1 MLDPKLVSQV
11 VREVLSRLTN
21 AEVRSAKAESDTAPA
36 ARENHSD
43 FRLPTSAF
51 GIYTDMAAAVEAA
64 HASFLKLRES
74 GVSARRKAIN
84 VIRRMCVEKATE
96 WGTLEF
102 NETKIG
108 RLAHKIEKLGICGD
122 LVPGVEAL
130 ERQAY
135 SGDYGLTVIDFA
147 PWGVIGAITPSTH
160 SVPTLTGNAI
170 NMIAAGN
177 SVVYNT
183 HPAAAKCA
191 AVAIRAYNEAIHAET
206 GISDLLTTVV
216 KPTLETFDTMC
227 HHPLVKLLCV
237 TGGPAVVAA
246 AMKTG
251 KRAICAGPGNP
262 PVVVD
267 ETADLAKAARSIIAG
282 AAYDNNLL
290 CIGEKEVFVVEA
302 VADKLLEELS
312 RAGAYRLNTAQIEA
326 LAQKAFVFP
335 QGQGAGCSHPVVNRD
350 LVGRDAA
357 VLAKAIGLDIPAS
370 VELLVGETKAD
381 HIFVDEEQ
389 MMPFLPI
396 VRVPD
401 VDTAIAEAVKAE
413 HGYRHTGIMH
423 SRNIDALTKMAQVI
437 DTTLFIK
444 NGPSMTGLG
453 LGGEGFLSFSIATP
467 TGEGVT
473 TPMTFTRSRRC
484 VMVENLNLY

>member
-1 MLDPKLVSQV
+1 MPAIDEKLVARV
-11 VREVLSRLTN
+11 VGEVLTRLSTQPSTS
-21 AEVRSAKAESDTAPA
+21 AAKAAPSQTAYGVY
-36 ARENHSD
+36 E
-43 FRLPTSAF
+43 
-51 GIYTDMAAAVEAA
+51 DMNAAVEAA
-64 HASFLKLRES
+64 QRSFEKLRA
-74 GVSARRKAIN
+74 GGMTARKKAIA
-84 VIRRMCVEKATE
+84 VIRKLCVQKAKE
-96 WGTLEF
+96 WGEIEF

-108 RLAHKIEKLGICGD
+108 RLDHKIEKLSICGE
-122 LVPGVEAL
+122 LVPGVEMIDRMAF
-130 ERQAY
+130 
-135 SGDYGLTVIDFA
+135 SGDSGLTVIDYA

-177 SVVYNT
+177 SVTYNT
-183 HPAAAKCA
+183 HPSAAKCA
-191 AVAIRAYNEAIHAET
+191 AIAVREYNQAIAKET
-206 GISDLLTTVV
+206 GITDLLTTVV
-216 KPTLETFDTMC
+216 KPTLETFDALC
-227 HHPLVKLLCV
+227 KHPHVKLLCV

-267 ETADLAKAARSIIAG
+267 ETADLDAAARAIIQG
-282 AAYDNNLL
+282 ASYDNNLL
-290 CIGEKEVFVVEA
+290 CIGEKEVFVVA
-302 VADKLLEELS
+302 SVADKLLEAL
-312 RAGAYRLNTAQIEA
+312 RKAGAVQLNAQQIEA
-326 LAQKAFVFP
+326 LAEKAFVFP
-335 QGQGAGCSHPVVNRD
+335 QGKGAGCPHPVVNRD

-370 VELLVGETKAD
+370 TQLLFGETKAD

-389 MMPFLPI
+389 MMPFIPV

-401 VDTAIAEAVKAE
+401 VDAAIAEAIKAE
-413 HGYRHTGIMH
+413 HGYKHTGVMH
-423 SRNIDALTKMAQVI
+423 SQNIRNLTKMAQEI

-444 NGPSMTGLG
+444 NGPCMTGLG

>member
-1 MLDPKLVSQV
+1 MAAIDEKLVAKV
-11 VREVLSRLTN
+11 VGEVLARLKT
-21 AEVRSAKAESDTAPA
+21 SPPK
-36 ARENHSD
+36 
-43 FRLPTSAF
+43 TSASPAVSGPSGF
-51 GIYTDMAAAVEAA
+51 GVYEDMNAAVEAA
-64 HASFLKLRES
+64 QRSFEKLRE
-74 GVSARRKAIN
+74 GGMTARKKAIA
-84 VIRRMCVEKATE
+84 VIRKLCVQKAKE
-96 WGTLEF
+96 WGTIEF

-108 RLAHKIEKLGICGD
+108 RLDHKIEKLEICGD
-122 LVPGVEAL
+122 LVPGVEMLDRTAF
-130 ERQAY
+130 
-135 SGDYGLTVIDFA
+135 SGDSGLTVIDHA

-177 SVVYNT
+177 AVAFNT

-191 AVAIRAYNEAIHAET
+191 AIAIREYNQAIAAET
-206 GISDLLTTVV
+206 GITDLLTTVV
-216 KPTLETFDTMC
+216 KPTLETFDVLC
-227 HHPLVKLLCV
+227 KHPLVKLLCV

-251 KRAICAGPGNP
+251 KRAVCAGPGNP

-267 ETADLAKAARSIIAG
+267 ETADLDHAARSIIQG
-282 AAYDNNLL
+282 ASYDNNLL
-290 CIGEKEVFVVEA
+290 CIGEKEVFVVA
-302 VADKLLEELS
+302 SVADKLMDALR
-312 RAGAYRLNTAQIEA
+312 RAGAVQLHAKQVEL
-326 LAQKAFVFP
+326 LAEKAFVFP
-335 QGQGAGCSHPVVNRD
+335 QGKGAGCPHPVVNRD
-350 LVGRDAA
+350 LVGRDAS
-357 VLAKAIGLDIPAS
+357 VLARAIGIDVPAS
-370 VELLVGETKAD
+370 TQLLFGETKAD

-389 MMPFLPI
+389 MMPFIPI

-401 VDTAIAEAVKAE
+401 VDAAIAEAIKAE
-413 HGYRHTGIMH
+413 HGYKHTGIMH
-423 SRNIDALTKMAQVI
+423 SQNIRNLTKMAQQI

-484 VMVENLNLY
+484 VMVESLNLY

>member
-1 MLDPKLVSQV
+1 MPAIDEKLVARV
-11 VREVLSRLTN
+11 VGEVLTRLSTQPS
-21 AEVRSAKAESDTAPA
+21 AAKAAPSQTAYGVY
-36 ARENHSD
+36 E
-43 FRLPTSAF
+43 
-51 GIYTDMAAAVEAA
+51 DMNAAVEAA
-64 HASFLKLRES
+64 QRSFEKLRA
-74 GVSARRKAIN
+74 GGMTARKKAIA
-84 VIRRMCVEKATE
+84 VIRKLCVQKAKE
-96 WGTLEF
+96 WGEIEF

-108 RLAHKIEKLGICGD
+108 RLDHKIEKLSICGE
-122 LVPGVEAL
+122 LVPGVEMIDRMAF
-130 ERQAY
+130 
-135 SGDYGLTVIDFA
+135 SGDSGLTVIDYA

-177 SVVYNT
+177 AVTFNT
-183 HPAAAKCA
+183 HPSAAKCA
-191 AVAIRAYNEAIHAET
+191 AIAVREYNQAIAKET
-206 GISDLLTTVV
+206 GITDLLTTVV
-216 KPTLETFDTMC
+216 KPTLETFDALC
-227 HHPLVKLLCV
+227 KHPHVKLLCV

-251 KRAICAGPGNP
+251 KRAVCAGPGNP

-267 ETADLAKAARSIIAG
+267 ETADLDAAARAIIQG
-282 AAYDNNLL
+282 ASYDNNLL
-290 CIGEKEVFVVEA
+290 CIGEKEVFVVA
-302 VADKLLEELS
+302 SVADKLLEAL
-312 RAGAYRLNTAQIEA
+312 RKAGAVQLDAQQIEA
-326 LAQKAFVFP
+326 LADKAFVFP
-335 QGQGAGCSHPVVNRD
+335 KGKGAGCPHPVVNRD

-370 VELLVGETKAD
+370 TQLLFGETKAD

-389 MMPFLPI
+389 MMPFIPV

-401 VDTAIAEAVKAE
+401 VDAAIAEAIKAE
-413 HGYRHTGIMH
+413 HGYKHTGVMH
-423 SRNIDALTKMAQVI
+423 SQNIRNLTKMAQEI

-444 NGPSMTGLG
+444 NGPCMTGLG

>member
-1 MLDPKLVSQV
+1 MAAIDEKLVAKV
-11 VREVLSRLTN
+11 VGEVLARLKT
-21 AEVRSAKAESDTAPA
+21 SQPKAA
-36 ARENHSD
+36 
-43 FRLPTSAF
+43 
-51 GIYTDMAAAVEAA
+51 GAAAPSGQTGFGVYEDMNAA
-64 HASFLKLRES
+64 VDAAQRSFEKLRE
-74 GVSARRKAIN
+74 GGMTARKKAIA
-84 VIRRMCVEKATE
+84 VIRKLCVQKAKE
-96 WGTLEF
+96 WGGIEF

-108 RLAHKIEKLGICGD
+108 RLDHKIEKLEICGD
-122 LVPGVEAL
+122 LVPGVEMLDRMAF
-130 ERQAY
+130 
-135 SGDYGLTVIDFA
+135 SGDSGLTVIDYA

-177 SVVYNT
+177 AIAFNT

-191 AVAIRAYNEAIHAET
+191 AIAIRAYNEAIFAET

-216 KPTLETFDTMC
+216 KPTLDTFDALC
-227 HHPLVKLLCV
+227 KHPHVKLLCV

-251 KRAICAGPGNP
+251 KRAVCAGPGNP

-267 ETADLAKAARSIIAG
+267 ETADLDHAARSIIQG
-282 AAYDNNLL
+282 ASYDNNLL
-290 CIGEKEVFVVEA
+290 CIGEKEVFVVA
-302 VADKLLEELS
+302 SVADKLMDALR
-312 RAGAYRLNTAQIEA
+312 RAGAVQLHAKQVEL
-326 LAQKAFVFP
+326 LAEKAFVFP
-335 QGQGAGCSHPVVNRD
+335 QGKGAGCPHPVVNRD

-357 VLAKAIGLDIPAS
+357 VLAKAIGIDVPAS
-370 VELLVGETKAD
+370 TQLLFGETKAD

-389 MMPFLPI
+389 MMPFIPI

-401 VDTAIAEAVKAE
+401 VDAAIAEAIKAE
-413 HGYRHTGIMH
+413 HGYKHTGIMH
-423 SRNIDALTKMAQVI
+423 SQNIRNLTKMAQQI

>member
-1 MLDPKLVSQV
+1 MATIDERLVSRV
-11 VREVLSRLTN
+11 VSEVLARLQTQT
-21 AEVRSAKAESDTAPA
+21 AVAKSGNTG
-36 ARENHSD
+36 
-43 FRLPTSAF
+43 F
-51 GIYTDMAAAVEAA
+51 GVYDNMNDAVEAA
-64 HASFLKLRES
+64 HRSFEKLREL
-74 GVSARRKAIN
+74 GVSARKKAIQ
-84 VIRRMCVEKATE
+84 VIRRMCVQKAKE
-96 WGTLEF
+96 WGEIEF
-102 NETKIG
+102 AETKIG
-108 RLAHKIEKLGICGD
+108 RLDHKIEKLKICGD
-122 LVPGVEAL
+122 LVPGVEFL
-130 ERQAY
+130 ERMAF
-135 SGDYGLTVIDFA
+135 SGDFGLTIVDFA

-183 HPAAAKCA
+183 HPAAAGCA
-191 AVAIRAYNEAIHAET
+191 ALAIRHYNEAIFQET

-216 KPTLETFDTMC
+216 KPTLETFDQMC
-227 HHPLVKLLCV
+227 KHPKVKLLCV

-267 ETADLAKAARSIIAG
+267 ETADLDNAAKCIIQG

-290 CIGEKEVFVVEA
+290 CIGEKEVFVVDS
-302 VADKLLEELS
+302 VADKLIAALKK
-312 RAGAYRLNTAQIEA
+312 AGAVQLDATQIEA
-326 LAQKAFVFP
+326 LAEKAFVFP
-335 QGQGAGCSHPVVNRD
+335 QGKGAGCSAPAVNRD

-357 VLAKAIGLDIPAS
+357 VLAKAIGLSVPPATQ
-370 VELLVGETKAD
+370 LLFGETKAD
-381 HIFVDEEQ
+381 HLFVEEEQ
-389 MMPFLPI
+389 MMPFIPI
-396 VRVPD
+396 VRVPN
-401 VDTAIAEAVKAE
+401 VDAAIEAALHAE
-413 HGYRHTGIMH
+413 HGYKHTGIMH
-423 SRNIDALTKMAQVI
+423 SQNIRNLTRMAQQI

-444 NGPSMTGLG
+444 NGPCMTGLG

-484 VMVENLNLY
+484 VMVENLNLF

>member
-1 MLDPKLVSQV
+1 MPAIDEKLVARV
-11 VREVLSRLTN
+11 VGEVLTRLSTQPSTS
-21 AEVRSAKAESDTAPA
+21 AAKAAPSHTAYGVY
-36 ARENHSD
+36 E
-43 FRLPTSAF
+43 
-51 GIYTDMAAAVEAA
+51 DMNAAVEAA
-64 HASFLKLRES
+64 QRSFEKLRA
-74 GVSARRKAIN
+74 GGMTARKKAIA
-84 VIRRMCVEKATE
+84 VIRKLCVQKAKE
-96 WGTLEF
+96 WGEIEF

-108 RLAHKIEKLGICGD
+108 RLDHKIEKLSICGE
-122 LVPGVEAL
+122 LVPGVEMIDRMAF
-130 ERQAY
+130 
-135 SGDYGLTVIDFA
+135 SGDSGLTVIDYA

-177 SVVYNT
+177 AVTYNT
-183 HPAAAKCA
+183 HPSAAKCA
-191 AVAIRAYNEAIHAET
+191 AIAVREYNQAIAKET
-206 GISDLLTTVV
+206 GITDLLTTVV
-216 KPTLETFDTMC
+216 KPTLETFDALC
-227 HHPLVKLLCV
+227 KHPHVKLLCV

-251 KRAICAGPGNP
+251 KRAVCAGPGNP

-267 ETADLAKAARSIIAG
+267 ETADLDAAARAIIQG
-282 AAYDNNLL
+282 ASYDNNLL
-290 CIGEKEVFVVEA
+290 CIGEKEVFVVA
-302 VADKLLEELS
+302 SVADKLLDAL
-312 RAGAYRLNTAQIEA
+312 RKAGAVQLDAQQIEA
-326 LAQKAFVFP
+326 LADKAFVFP
-335 QGQGAGCSHPVVNRD
+335 KGKGAGCPHPVVNRD

-370 VELLVGETKAD
+370 TQLLFGETKAD

-389 MMPFLPI
+389 MMPFIPV

-401 VDTAIAEAVKAE
+401 VDAAIAEAIKAE
-413 HGYRHTGIMH
+413 HGYKHTGVMH
-423 SRNIDALTKMAQVI
+423 SQNIRNLTKMAQEI

-444 NGPSMTGLG
+444 NGPCMTGLG

>member
-1 MLDPKLVSQV
+1 MAAIDEKLVAKV
-11 VREVLSRLTN
+11 VGEVLARLKTQP
-21 AEVRSAKAESDTAPA
+21 S
-36 ARENHSD
+36 
-43 FRLPTSAF
+43 
-51 GIYTDMAAAVEAA
+51 AAASGSSGFGVYEDMNAAIEAA
-64 HASFLKLRES
+64 NRSFEKLRA
-74 GVSARRKAIN
+74 GGMTARKKAIA
-84 VIRRMCVEKATE
+84 VIRKLCVQKAKE
-96 WGTLEF
+96 WGEIEF

-108 RLAHKIEKLGICGD
+108 RLDHKIEKLGICGD
-122 LVPGVEAL
+122 LVPGVEMIDRMAF
-130 ERQAY
+130 
-135 SGDYGLTVIDFA
+135 SGDSGLTVIDYA

-170 NMIAAGN
+170 NMVAAGN
-177 SVVYNT
+177 AVVYNT
-183 HPAAAKCA
+183 HPSAAKCA
-191 AVAIRAYNEAIHAET
+191 AIAIREYNQAIFAET

-216 KPTLETFDTMC
+216 KPTLETFDAMC
-227 HHPLVKLLCV
+227 KHPLVKLLCV

-251 KRAICAGPGNP
+251 KRAVCAGPGNP

-267 ETADLAKAARSIIAG
+267 ETADLDHAARSIIQG
-282 AAYDNNLL
+282 ASYDNNLL
-290 CIGEKEVFVVEA
+290 CIGEKEVFVVA
-302 VADKLLEELS
+302 SVADKLMEAM
-312 RAGAYRLNTAQIEA
+312 RKAGAVQLDARQVEA
-326 LAQKAFVFP
+326 LAEKAFVFP
-335 QGQGAGCSHPVVNRD
+335 QGKGAGCPHPVVNRD

-357 VLAKAIGLDIPAS
+357 VLAKAIGLDVPAS
-370 VELLVGETKAD
+370 TQLLFGETKAD

-389 MMPFLPI
+389 MMPFIPI

-401 VDTAIAEAVKAE
+401 VDTAIAEAIKAE
-413 HGYRHTGIMH
+413 HGYKHTGIMH
-423 SRNIDALTKMAQVI
+423 SQNIRNLTKMAQEI

-444 NGPSMTGLG
+444 NGPCMTGLG

>member
-1 MLDPKLVSQV
+1 MAAIDEKLVVKV
-11 VREVLSRLTN
+11 VGEVLARLKTQASAAHSSPATASSVSSGLGVYEDMN
-21 AEVRSAKAESDTAPA
+21 AA
-36 ARENHSD
+36 
-43 FRLPTSAF
+43 
-51 GIYTDMAAAVEAA
+51 IEAA
-64 HASFLKLRES
+64 QRSFEKLRE
-74 GVSARRKAIN
+74 GGMTARKKAIA
-84 VIRRMCVEKATE
+84 VIRKLCVQKAKE
-96 WGTLEF
+96 WGRIEF

-108 RLAHKIEKLGICGD
+108 RLDHKIEKLEICGD
-122 LVPGVEAL
+122 LVPGVEMLDRTAF
-130 ERQAY
+130 
-135 SGDYGLTVIDFA
+135 SGDSGLTIIDYA

-191 AVAIRAYNEAIHAET
+191 ALAIREYNQAIAAET
-206 GISDLLTTVV
+206 GITDLLTTVV
-216 KPTLETFDTMC
+216 KPTLETFDALC
-227 HHPLVKLLCV
+227 KHPHVKLLCV

-246 AMKTG
+246 AMKAG
-251 KRAICAGPGNP
+251 KRAVCAGPGNP

-267 ETADLAKAARSIIAG
+267 ETADLDHAARSIIQG
-282 AAYDNNLL
+282 ASYDNNLL
-290 CIGEKEVFVVEA
+290 CIGEKEVFVVA
-302 VADKLLEELS
+302 SVADKLMDALR
-312 RAGAYRLNTAQIEA
+312 RAGAVQLHAKQIEL
-326 LAQKAFVFP
+326 LADKAFVFP
-335 QGQGAGCSHPVVNRD
+335 QGKGAGCPHPVVNRD
-350 LVGRDAA
+350 LVGRDAS
-357 VLAKAIGLDIPAS
+357 VLARAIGIDVPAS
-370 VELLVGETKAD
+370 TQLLFGETKAD

-389 MMPFLPI
+389 MMPFIPI

-401 VDTAIAEAVKAE
+401 VDAAIAEAIKAE
-413 HGYRHTGIMH
+413 HGYKHTGIMH
-423 SRNIDALTKMAQVI
+423 SQNIRNLTKMAQQI

-484 VMVENLNLY
+484 VMVESLNLY

>member
-1 MLDPKLVSQV
+1 MAAIDEKLVAKV
-11 VREVLSRLTN
+11 VGEVLARL
-21 AEVRSAKAESDTAPA
+21 KASAPA
-36 ARENHSD
+36 GSGSA
-43 FRLPTSAF
+43 TSSGPSGF
-51 GIYTDMAAAVEAA
+51 GVYEDMNTAVEAA
-64 HASFLKLRES
+64 QRSFEKLRE
-74 GVSARRKAIN
+74 GGMTARKKAIA
-84 VIRRMCVEKATE
+84 VIRKLCVQKAGE
-96 WGTLEF
+96 WGRLEF

-108 RLAHKIEKLGICGD
+108 RLDHKIEKLGICGD
-122 LVPGVEAL
+122 LVPGVEMLDRMAF
-130 ERQAY
+130 
-135 SGDYGLTVIDFA
+135 SGDSGLTVIDYA

-170 NMIAAGN
+170 NMVAAGN
-177 SVVYNT
+177 AVVYNT
-183 HPAAAKCA
+183 HPAAARCA
-191 AVAIRAYNEAIHAET
+191 ATAIRAYNEAIFAET

-216 KPTLETFDTMC
+216 KPTLDTFDAMC
-227 HHPLVKLLCV
+227 KHPHVKLLCV

-251 KRAICAGPGNP
+251 KRAVCAGPGNP

-267 ETADLAKAARSIIAG
+267 ETADLDHAAISIIQG
-282 AAYDNNLL
+282 ASYDNNLL
-290 CIGEKEVFVVEA
+290 CIGEKEVFVVA
-302 VADKLLEELS
+302 SIADKLMEAL
-312 RAGAYRLNTAQIEA
+312 RKAGAVQLDARQVEA
-326 LAQKAFVFP
+326 LAEKAFVFP
-335 QGQGAGCSHPVVNRD
+335 QGKGAGCPHPVVNRD

-357 VLAKAIGLDIPAS
+357 VLAKAIGLDVPAS
-370 VELLVGETKAD
+370 TQLLFGETGED

-389 MMPFLPI
+389 MMPFIPV

-401 VDTAIAEAVKAE
+401 VGAAIAAAIKAE
-413 HGYRHTGIMH
+413 HGYKHTGIMH
-423 SRNIDALTKMAQVI
+423 SQNIRNLTKMAQEI

>member
-1 MLDPKLVSQV
+1 MLTIDERLVSKV
-11 VREVLSRLTN
+11 VSEVLTRLQTQ
-21 AEVRSAKAESDTAPA
+21 A
-36 ARENHSD
+36 ATTTKSGA
-43 FRLPTSAF
+43 SAF
-51 GIYTDMAAAVEAA
+51 GVYENMNDACDAA
-64 HASFLKLRES
+64 HRSFEQLRDL
-74 GVSARRKAIN
+74 GVSARKKAIA
-84 VIRRMCVEKATE
+84 VIRRMCVAKAAE

-108 RLAHKIEKLGICGD
+108 RLDHKIEKLKICGD
-122 LVPGVEAL
+122 LVPGVEMLDRMAF
-130 ERQAY
+130 
-135 SGDYGLTVIDFA
+135 SGDFGLTIIDFA
-147 PWGVIGAITPSTH
+147 PWGVIGAVTPSTH

-177 SVVYNT
+177 SAVFNT

-191 AVAIRAYNEAIHAET
+191 AVAIRGYNEAIFQET

-216 KPTLETFDTMC
+216 KPTLDTFDAMC
-227 HHPLVKLLCV
+227 KHPKVRLLCV

-267 ETADLAKAARSIIAG
+267 ETADLELAAKSIIQG
-282 AAYDNNLL
+282 ASYDNNLL
-290 CIGEKEVFVVEA
+290 CIGEKEVFVVDS
-302 VADKLLEELS
+302 VADKLIAALKK
-312 RAGAYRLNTAQIEA
+312 AGAVQLNAAQIEA
-326 LAQKAFVFP
+326 LANKAFVFP
-335 QGQGAGCSHPVVNRD
+335 QGKGAGCPHPVVNRD

-357 VLAKAIGLDIPAS
+357 VLAKAIGLDVAPATQ
-370 VELLVGETKAD
+370 LLFGETKAD

-389 MMPFLPI
+389 MMPFIPI

-401 VDTAIAEAVKAE
+401 VDAAIAAAIEAE
-413 HGYRHTGIMH
+413 HGYKHTGTMH
-423 SRNIDALTKMAQVI
+423 SQNIRNLTKMAQQI

-484 VMVENLNLY
+484 VMVENLNLF

>member
-1 MLDPKLVSQV
+1 MAAIDEKLVAKV
-11 VREVLSRLTN
+11 VGEVLARLK
-21 AEVRSAKAESDTAPA
+21 SQPA
-36 ARENHSD
+36 
-43 FRLPTSAF
+43 PTSSGPSGF
-51 GIYTDMAAAVEAA
+51 GVYDDMNVAVEAA
-64 HASFLKLRES
+64 QRSFEKLRH
-74 GVSARRKAIN
+74 GGMTARKKAIA
-84 VIRRMCVEKATE
+84 VIRKLCVQKAKE
-96 WGTLEF
+96 WGEIEF

-108 RLAHKIEKLGICGD
+108 RLDHKIEKLGICGD
-122 LVPGVEAL
+122 LVPGVEMLDRMAF
-130 ERQAY
+130 
-135 SGDYGLTVIDFA
+135 SGDSGLTVIDYA

-177 SVVYNT
+177 AVVYNT

-191 AVAIRAYNEAIHAET
+191 AIAIREYNQAIFSET

-216 KPTLETFDTMC
+216 KPTLETFDAMC
-227 HHPLVKLLCV
+227 KHPDVKLLCV

-251 KRAICAGPGNP
+251 KRAVCAGPGNP

-267 ETADLAKAARSIIAG
+267 ETADLDHAARSIIQG
-282 AAYDNNLL
+282 ASYDNNLL
-290 CIGEKEVFVVEA
+290 CIGEKEVFVVA
-302 VADKLLEELS
+302 SVADKLMEAL
-312 RAGAYRLNTAQIEA
+312 RKAGAVQLDARQVEA
-326 LAQKAFVFP
+326 LAEKAFVFP
-335 QGQGAGCSHPVVNRD
+335 QGKGAGCPHPVVNRD
-350 LVGRDAA
+350 LVGRDAS
-357 VLAKAIGLDIPAS
+357 VLAKAIGLDVPPS
-370 VELLVGETKAD
+370 TQLLFGETKED

-389 MMPFLPI
+389 MMPFIPV
-396 VRVPD
+396 VRVSN
-401 VDTAIAEAVKAE
+401 VDAAIQAAIKAE
-413 HGYRHTGIMH
+413 HGYKHTGIMH
-423 SRNIDALTKMAQVI
+423 SQNIRNLTKMAQEI

-444 NGPSMTGLG
+444 NGPCMTGLG